1 MVVVRDITFAAMS
14 EATLLPFHGRAHIAY
29 VPRDG
34 VILGLSK
41 LARATKCLASKLQ
54 QQEAFT
60 RSLMEAVQAE
70 VGPAGVA
77 VVVQANHL
85 GPPGQPAAHVTSA
98 VSGCFAESGSG
109 QLVEFLTLLRLS
121 GIAAAGQLLGHGAGP
136 AAAAAPQLQHFA
148 AAAEASSGH
157 RCAAAGEP
165 PGAPV
170 GRAEMAA
177 AVQELLEGVGEAPGR
192 PVSARCWCQAWQLWH
207 CRRVSVGGGCT
218 DMAGLLLRVCWVL
231 RGFTCVESRAR
242 AGAHMLLRV
251 LRCRGASRCAGPQGQ
266 PGALRGVAVRR
277 HIRLPH
283 EPPAAARLHVR
294 APARRRRG
302 GQYGSCDWHAG

>member
-121 GIAAAGQLLGHGAGP
+121 GIAAAGQLLGRGAGP

-148 AAAEASSGH
+148 AAAEASSSH
-157 RCAAAGEP
+157 RCAGAGEP

-207 CRRVSVGGGCT
+207 CRRVSVCVCGG
-218 DMAGLLLRVCWVL
+218 L
-231 RGFTCVESRAR
+231 
-242 AGAHMLLRV
+242 
-251 LRCRGASRCAGPQGQ
+251 
-266 PGALRGVAVRR
+266 
-277 HIRLPH
+277 
-283 EPPAAARLHVR
+283 
-294 APARRRRG
+294 
-302 GQYGSCDWHAG
+302 Y